1 VSEQRYS
8 QTQRRFFD
16 LLMESQYWPPERMLA
31 YQRQQLSYLLR
42 HARDTVPFY
51 RDRLALVFR
60 GNEVLWDKWQD
71 LPIVTRADL
80 IERRSDMQAINL
92 DPTHGPTKEFATSG
106 STGAPV
112 TTTHNIAAV
121 LAANATLFRMHR
133 WHRLDWTKNVLRLE
147 GENPSLGAYPEGE
160 PGQPWGPAWDIEST
174 GKEFLLNRLARP
186 DQVFDFVTRKKIA
199 YFRGGGTD
207 LRMLAYE
214 ALRLDAGVHLDAAM
228 ARSVVITE
236 YGEELVSK
244 AFGAPTIPYYSS
256 KEGHKMAHR
265 CSASHNYHVASE
277 AVFLEV
283 LRPDGSA
290 CEPGETGRV
299 VITPLFSYAQP
310 LVRYEQGDLALVGEP
325 CSCGRTLPVLANIL
339 GRVKHVFHR
348 LDGRTVVPI
357 IPAAPLMALDAQNY
371 QIAQVDLRTI
381 EVRYVPRDS
390 ATQGNEAP
398 LAAAIRSE
406 MGPEV
411 SVHFRRLKAFEVPP
425 GRKHLEYV
433 SEMQTRH

>member
-1 VSEQRYS
+1 MSPARYS
-8 QTQRRFFD
+8 QTQRRFFEM
-16 LLMESQYWPPERMLA
+16 LMESQHWPKQKMIV
-31 YQRQQLSYLLR
+31 YQRQRLMYLLR

-51 RDRLALVFR
+51 RDRLARLFKGDDVD
-60 GNEVLWDKWQD
+60 WDRWQD
-71 LPIVTRADL
+71 LPTVTREDL
-80 IERRSDMQAINL
+80 VDRRAEMQAVDL
-92 DPTHGPTKEFATSG
+92 DPAHGPTAEFSTSG

-112 TTTHNIAAV
+112 TTTHNMAAV
-121 LAANATLFRMHR
+121 LAANATLFRMHT
-133 WHRLDWTKNVLRLE
+133 WHQFDWSKNVLRLE
-147 GENPSLGAYPEGE
+147 GEVPSTGAYPEGE
-160 PGQPWGPAWDIEST
+160 PGQIWGPAWDDEAT
-174 GKEFLLNRLARP
+174 GKEYRLNRLATP
-186 DQVFDFVTRKKIA
+186 DQLFEFIERRKIS

-214 ALRLDAGVHLDAAM
+214 ALRLGVGVHLEAAM

-236 YGEELVSK
+236 YGEELVFK
-244 AFGAPTIPYYSS
+244 AFGAPTIPFYSS

-265 CSASHNYHVASE
+265 CSENRNYHVASE
-277 AVFLEV
+277 AVLLEI
-283 LRPDGSA
+283 LRPDGSECA
-290 CEPGETGRV
+290 PGETGRV
-299 VITPLFSYAQP
+299 VVTPLFSYAQP
-310 LVRYEQGDLALVGEP
+310 LIRYEQGDLALVGEP